1 MIVATLVNHHSY
13 VATISRPDRISRES
27 PSLTESEVDLSRL
40 SLEEYAEN
48 YKIGAILQLIKDSS
62 LNSGKLIQLYIERC
76 YKLAD
81 NDVDGV
87 FLLDQ
92 AIDEIN

>member
-1 MIVATLVNHHSY
+1 MSEKDKLGEISKLIGKLQFAIEGKDVDQVQETEVEINNISSY
-13 VATISRPDRISRES
+13 FP
-27 PSLTESEVDLSRL
+27 
-40 SLEEYAEN
+40 EN
-48 YKIGAILQLIKDSS
+48 YKIGAILQLIKNSS
-62 LNSGKLIQLYIERC
+62 LNSSKLIQLYIERC